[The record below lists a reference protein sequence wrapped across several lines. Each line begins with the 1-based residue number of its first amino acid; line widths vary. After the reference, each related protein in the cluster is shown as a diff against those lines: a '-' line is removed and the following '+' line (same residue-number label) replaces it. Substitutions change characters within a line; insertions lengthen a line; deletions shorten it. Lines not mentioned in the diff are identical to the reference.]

1 MIPLDY
7 ILYIQIYLL
16 VWFWCSFEPITDLI
30 DYLWDK
36 LPSNI
41 TRYKVVDYLYIGIG
55 CTRCLCLYVTLLLTG
70 NIFIAIFLAMLA
82 DIQKKIT
89 K

>member
-16 VWFWCSFEPITDLI
+16 VWLWCNFEPLTDLI
-30 DYLWDK
+30 DYLWEK

>member
-16 VWFWCSFEPITDLI
+16 VWFWCSFEPLTDLI

-41 TRYKVVDYLYIGIG
+41 TRYKVVDYLYILLG
-55 CTRCLCLYVTLLLTG
+55 CQKCLNFWVTLLITG

-82 DIQKKIT
+82 DIQKKI
-89 K
+89 

>member
-1 MIPLDY
+1 MI
-7 ILYIQIYLL
+7 YIQIYLII
-16 VWFWCSFEPITDLI
+16 WFLTNFEPLTDLI

-41 TRYKVVDYLYIGIG
+41 TRYKAIDYLYILIG
-55 CTRCLCLYVTLLLTG
+55 CSRCLSLWVTLLLTG
-70 NIFIAIFLAMLA
+70 NIFIAIFLSMIA
-82 DIQKKIT
+82 DIHKKIN

>member
-16 VWFWCSFEPITDLI
+16 VWFWCSFEPLTDLI

-41 TRYKVVDYLYIGIG
+41 TRYKVVDYLYILLG
-55 CTRCLCLYVTLLLTG
+55 CTKCLTLWVTLLITG